1 MADDPCDDGA
11 SGSILEGRH
20 MQDLKVVGVEDGALV
35 AATENGERYRIVIDE
50 VLYSYVRPPR
60 LEQNTGPRI
69 SPKDI
74 QAHIRS
80 GLSAEEVAE
89 LTGATLDYVRRFERP
104 VLAERE
110 HIVGQAL
117 SVPVIAP
124 VEAADGEEA
133 TFGAAIR
140 ARLDSLSASGERWTS
155 WKDVEDGWIV
165 KVSFTSGDVDHDAR
179 WTFEPKRQTLSP
191 QNSEAMTLSRQGEMP
206 NGLIPRLRAVETEG
220 HTHDDSRFDSGAF
233 TVERSTGDD
242 DLVAVL
248 EPLAF
253 GRNQTSSKAAATAA
267 MNRGEDGAG
276 SASTQ
281 TADLLEALRKR
292 RGEREPADYRGA
304 PASPAP
310 ASAPE
315 PAQLFDIPLESET
328 EAPTP
333 EPPLTKAP
341 PAARKGRTS
350 MPSWDEIVFGARTDD
365 D

>member
-1 MADDPCDDGA
+1 
-11 SGSILEGRH
+11 

-50 VLYSYVRPPR
+50 VLHSYVRPPR

-155 WKDVEDGWIV
+155 WKDAEDGWIV
-165 KVSFTSGDVDHDAR
+165 KVSFTSGEVDHDAR

-206 NGLIPRLRAVETEG
+206 NGLIPRLRAVEPDG
-220 HTHDDSRFDSGAF
+220 NAHHDDSRFDSGAF
-233 TVERSTGDD
+233 AVERPSGDD

-253 GRNQTSSKAAATAA
+253 GRNQTSSKAAAAA
-267 MNRGEDGAG
+267 AVNRGDDAQGA
-276 SASTQ
+276 ASTQ

-292 RGEREPADYRGA
+292 RGEREPADYRGTQT
-304 PASPAP
+304 PATSTP
-310 ASAPE
+310 SSPE
-315 PAQLFDIPLESET
+315 PAQLFDIPIDSAGDKPAE
-328 EAPTP
+328 

-341 PAARKGRTS
+341 PTRKGRTS
-350 MPSWDEIVFGARTDD
+350 MPSWDEIVFGARTEDD
-365 D
+365 

>member
-1 MADDPCDDGA
+1 
-11 SGSILEGRH
+11 

-35 AATENGERYRIVIDE
+35 AATENGERFRIVIDE
-50 VLYSYVRPPR
+50 VLHSYVRPPR

-74 QAHIRS
+74 QTHIRS
-80 GLSAEEVAE
+80 GLSAEEVAD
-89 LTGATLDYVRRFERP
+89 LTGATIDYVRRFERP

-140 ARLDSLSASGERWTS
+140 ARLDSLSATGERWTS
-155 WKDVEDGWIV
+155 WKDAEDGWIV

-191 QNSEAMTLSRQGEMP
+191 QNSEALTLSRQGEMP
-206 NGLIPRLRAVETEG
+206 NGLIPRLRAVEPDS
-220 HTHDDSRFDSGAF
+220 HTNDDSRFDSGAF
-233 TVERSTGDD
+233 TVERPSGDD

-253 GRNQTSSKAAATAA
+253 GRNQTSSKAAAAA
-267 MNRGEDGAG
+267 AVNRGDEASGA
-276 SASTQ
+276 SSTQ

-304 PASPAP
+304 PSSPSTT

-315 PAQLFDIPLESET
+315 PTQLFDIPLEGEKETT
-328 EAPTP
+328 EA

-341 PAARKGRTS
+341 AARKGRAS
-350 MPSWDEIVFGARTDD
+350 MPSWDEIVFGARTEDD
-365 D
+365 

>member
-1 MADDPCDDGA
+1 
-11 SGSILEGRH
+11 

-50 VLYSYVRPPR
+50 VLHSYVRPPR

-89 LTGATLDYVRRFERP
+89 LTGATIEYVRRFERP

-124 VEAADGEEA
+124 IEAADGEEA

-155 WKDVEDGWIV
+155 WKDAEDGWIV
-165 KVSFTSGDVDHDAR
+165 KVSFTSGEVDHDAR

-206 NGLIPRLRAVETEG
+206 NGLIPRLRAVESDA
-220 HTHDDSRFDSGAF
+220 HSHDDSRFDSGAF
-233 TVERSTGDD
+233 TVERPSGDD
-242 DLVAVL
+242 ELVAVL

-253 GRNQTSSKAAATAA
+253 GRNQTSSKAAAAA
-267 MNRGEDGAG
+267 AVNRGDESGA
-276 SASTQ
+276 ASTQ

-292 RGEREPADYRGA
+292 RGEREPADYRGVQT
-304 PASPAP
+304 PAP
-310 ASAPE
+310 APE
-315 PAQLFDIPLESET
+315 PAQLFDIPLDGEA
-328 EAPTP
+328 EAPAT

-341 PAARKGRTS
+341 PAARKGRAS

>member
-1 MADDPCDDGA
+1 
-11 SGSILEGRH
+11 

-50 VLYSYVRPPR
+50 VLHSYVRPPR

-80 GLSAEEVAE
+80 GLSAEEVAD
-89 LTGATLDYVRRFERP
+89 LTGATIDYVRRFERP

-140 ARLDSLSASGERWTS
+140 ARLDSLSATGERWTS
-155 WKDVEDGWIV
+155 WKDAEDGWIV
-165 KVSFTSGDVDHDAR
+165 KVSFTSGEVDHDAR

-191 QNSEAMTLSRQGEMP
+191 QNSEALTLSRQGEMP
-206 NGLIPRLRAVETEG
+206 NGLIPRLRAVEPDG

-233 TVERSTGDD
+233 TIERSSGDD

-253 GRNQTSSKAAATAA
+253 GRNQTSSKAAAAA
-267 MNRGEDGAG
+267 AVNRGDDDAG

-292 RGEREPADYRGA
+292 RGEREPADYRGTQTSSV
-304 PASPAP
+304 SPAQE
-310 ASAPE
+310 STPE
-315 PAQLFDIPLESET
+315 STQLFDIPLEGEKEKPSS
-328 EAPTP
+328 

-341 PAARKGRTS
+341 APRKGRAS

>member
-1 MADDPCDDGA
+1 MRRPEL
-11 SGSILEGRH
+11 ILEGRH

-50 VLYSYVRPPR
+50 VLHSYVRPPR

-80 GLSAEEVAE
+80 GMSAEEVAE

-124 VEAADGEEA
+124 IEAADGEEA

-140 ARLDSLSASGERWTS
+140 ARLESLSATGERWTS
-155 WKDVEDGWIV
+155 WKDAEHGWIV
-165 KVSFTSGDVDHDAR
+165 KVSFTSGEVDHDAR

-206 NGLIPRLRAVETEG
+206 NGLIPRLRAVEPDR

-233 TVERSTGDD
+233 KVERPTGDD
-242 DLVAVL
+242 ELVAVL

-253 GRNQTSSKAAATAA
+253 GRQQTSSKAAAAA
-267 MNRGEDGAG
+267 AVNRGEDGAP
-276 SASTQ
+276 SSTQ

-292 RGEREPADYRGA
+292 RGEREPADYRGSEA
-304 PASPAP
+304 PSPTAT
-310 ASAPE
+310 
-315 PAQLFDIPLESET
+315 PAQLFDIPLDDANET
-328 EAPTP
+328 PDPAPTP
-333 EPPLTKAP
+333 ELTKPPAP
-341 PAARKGRTS
+341 PARKGRTS
-350 MPSWDEIVFGARTDD
+350 MPSWDEIVFGARTDED
-365 D
+365 

>member
-1 MADDPCDDGA
+1 MGHPEL
-11 SGSILEGRH
+11 ILEGRH

-50 VLYSYVRPPR
+50 VLQSYVRPPR
-60 LEQNTGPRI
+60 LEQNAGPRI

-80 GLSAEEVAE
+80 GLSTEEVAE
-89 LTGATLDYVRRFERP
+89 LTGATVDYVQRFERP

-140 ARLDSLSASGERWTS
+140 ARLDSLSATGERWTS
-155 WKDVEDGWIV
+155 WKDPEDGWIV
-165 KVSFTSGDVDHDAR
+165 KVSFTSGEVDHDAR
-179 WTFEPKRQTLSP
+179 WTFDPKRQALSP

-206 NGLIPRLRAVETEG
+206 NGLIPRLRAVEPNGPSQDE
-220 HTHDDSRFDSGAF
+220 SRFDSGAF

-242 DLVAVL
+242 ELVAVL

-253 GRNQTSSKAAATAA
+253 GRGQTSSKAAAAA
-267 MNRGEDGAG
+267 AVNRGEETSG
-276 SASTQ
+276 SSTQ

-292 RGEREPADYRGA
+292 RGEREPAEYRGA
-304 PASPAP
+304 P
-310 ASAPE
+310 E
-315 PAQLFDIPLESET
+315 PAAPTTSQLFDIPLDDGRGGT
-328 EAPTP
+328 GPEA

-341 PAARKGRTS
+341 PAKKGRAS
-350 MPSWDEIVFGARTDD
+350 MPSWDEIVFGARSDD

>member
-1 MADDPCDDGA
+1 
-11 SGSILEGRH
+11 

-50 VLYSYVRPPR
+50 VLHSYVRPPR

-74 QAHIRS
+74 QAHIRA
-80 GLSAEEVAE
+80 GMSAEEVAE

-124 VEAADGEEA
+124 LEAADGEEA
-133 TFGAAIR
+133 TFGSAIR
-140 ARLDSLSASGERWTS
+140 ARLESLSATGERWTS
-155 WKDVEDGWIV
+155 WKDAELGWIV

-179 WTFEPKRQTLSP
+179 WTFEPKRQALSP

-206 NGLIPRLRAVETEG
+206 NGLIPRLRAVEHDDQG
-220 HTHDDSRFDSGAF
+220 HDDSRFDSGAF
-233 TVERSTGDD
+233 KIERSSGDD
-242 DLVAVL
+242 ELVAVL

-253 GRNQTSSKAAATAA
+253 GRNQTSSKAAAAA
-267 MNRGEDGAG
+267 AVNRGDES
-276 SASTQ
+276 SAASSTQ

-292 RGEREPADYRGA
+292 RGEREPADYRA
-304 PASPAP
+304 TDTRATDNPEPA
-310 ASAPE
+310 
-315 PAQLFDIPLESET
+315 PAQLFDIPLDEGA
-328 EAPTP
+328 EAQTP
-333 EPPLTKAP
+333 EPQLTKP
-341 PAARKGRTS
+341 PARKGRAS

>member
-1 MADDPCDDGA
+1 
-11 SGSILEGRH
+11 

-60 LEQNTGPRI
+60 LEQNAGPRI

-89 LTGATLDYVRRFERP
+89 LTGASLDYVSRFERP

-155 WKDVEDGWIV
+155 WKDAEDGWIV

-276 SASTQ
+276 TASTQ

-304 PASPAP
+304 PTPTPAP
-310 ASAPE
+310 APE
-315 PAQLFDIPLESET
+315 PAQLFDIPLESEA
-328 EAPTP
+328 EAPAP

-350 MPSWDEIVFGARTDD
+350 MQSWDEIVFGARTDD

>member
-1 MADDPCDDGA
+1 
-11 SGSILEGRH
+11 

-50 VLYSYVRPPR
+50 VLHSYVRPPR

-80 GLSAEEVAE
+80 GMSAEEVAE

-140 ARLDSLSASGERWTS
+140 ARLESLSATGERWTS
-155 WKDVEDGWIV
+155 WKDAEQGWIV
-165 KVSFTSGDVDHDAR
+165 KVSFTSGEVDHDAR
-179 WTFEPKRQTLSP
+179 WTFEPKRLTLSP

-206 NGLIPRLRAVETEG
+206 NGLIPRLRAVEPDRN
-220 HTHDDSRFDSGAF
+220 THDDSRFDSGAF
-233 TVERSTGDD
+233 KVERSTGDD
-242 DLVAVL
+242 ELVAVL

-253 GRNQTSSKAAATAA
+253 GRPQSSSKAAAAA
-267 MNRGEDGAG
+267 AVNRGDDGAP
-276 SASTQ
+276 SSTQ

-292 RGEREPADYRGA
+292 RGEREPADYRG
-304 PASPAP
+304 SD
-310 ASAPE
+310 ASASSPGT
-315 PAQLFDIPLESET
+315 PAQLFDIPLDEPADAT
-328 EAPTP
+328 PAPTP
-333 EPPLTKAP
+333 ELTKPPAP
-341 PAARKGRTS
+341 PARKGRTS
-350 MPSWDEIVFGARTDD
+350 MPSWDEIVFGARTDED
-365 D
+365 